1 MILKKKLFKTFLF
14 ELLVMAFIPIILFTA
29 YVHHSI
35 FKKFNNNLN
44 ELQKSYFFTASSNFK
59 KTLDNAVET
68 AMFISEDNRVR
79 NYITWQSQNAITSTE
94 FMQTEYDIK
103 KQLNTFMG
111 TNSAIDSIYIYNENA
126 GKILNSGIGTIDVK
140 HFHDTSWLEDY
151 KSIHDSLGVHIL
163 PERTPCEP
171 EYSYIPD
178 DFPTII
184 SVAVPITI
192 NSHPKCNALV
202 LINIKKEN
210 LLDTSNTQDYS
221 YIIYTAEKNIIAS
234 YYTSPEDAKL
244 YKKIMDEKQSE
255 SSFQLFQSSEII
267 TLVNTMNRQT
277 DSGITI
283 SAGVGNI
290 YDMPKDLLQSYIEAN
305 EAVNYRF
312 SLGKKCVAFYDEVV
326 SKRER
331 CKIKIPKISKMYPQ
345 LTMEEITEQFQNYF
359 EQLSS
364 KLLID
369 ENTELEYIFPVISDL
384 SLFLSNNG
392 LSIND
397 ITHSEEPVYISVSKF
412 DTFDEICQYLCNIC
426 SEFSNALKNLNND
439 TNRYISQ
446 INELIQTDYANPQLD
461 IAMAAEKIGIS
472 YSYICKIVK
481 ESKQSSFTIL
491 LNHYRIETSKKLLLT
506 TNHSIKQIAEEVGYI
521 NDQSYSRYFKKF
533 ENMTPGKYRTLN
545 LLNK

>member
-1 MILKKKLFKTFLF
+1 MAYRLALKYCVPIITISNDIQ
-14 ELLVMAFIPIILFTA
+14 EFIPMEKSNGNIKDISTAVTTLTHKYHELKEKNISSLDTLFQPFLSGDPQENNRFFCVVA
-29 YVHHSI
+29 SI
-35 FKKFNNNLN
+35 DDYIKVSSKKTPSEINAFKKGLI
-44 ELQKSYFFTASSNFK
+44 QA
-59 KTLDNAVET
+59 
-68 AMFISEDNRVR
+68 
-79 NYITWQSQNAITSTE
+79 TSTE
-94 FMQTEYDIK
+94 FSEKVLQCKGLIFDNDRFVLAYLC
-103 KQLNTFMG
+103 QQ
-111 TNSAIDSIYIYNENA
+111 
-126 GKILNSGIGTIDVK
+126 KIT
-140 HFHDTSWLEDY
+140 
-151 KSIHDSLGVHIL
+151 
-163 PERTPCEP
+163 
-171 EYSYIPD
+171 
-178 DFPTII
+178 
-184 SVAVPITI
+184 
-192 NSHPKCNALV
+192 
-202 LINIKKEN
+202 
-210 LLDTSNTQDYS
+210 
-221 YIIYTAEKNIIAS
+221 
-234 YYTSPEDAKL
+234 
-244 YKKIMDEKQSE
+244 
-255 SSFQLFQSSEII
+255 SSEII

-331 CKIKIPKISKMYPQ
+331 YKIKIPKISKMYPQ

>member
-202 LINIKKEN
+202 LINK
-210 LLDTSNTQDYS
+210 SS
-221 YIIYTAEKNIIAS
+221 GH
-234 YYTSPEDAKL
+234 
-244 YKKIMDEKQSE
+244 KQ
-255 SSFQLFQSSEII
+255 
-267 TLVNTMNRQT
+267 
-277 DSGITI
+277 
-283 SAGVGNI
+283 
-290 YDMPKDLLQSYIEAN
+290 
-305 EAVNYRF
+305 
-312 SLGKKCVAFYDEVV
+312 
-326 SKRER
+326 
-331 CKIKIPKISKMYPQ
+331 YPR
-345 LTMEEITEQFQNYF
+345 
-359 EQLSS
+359 
-364 KLLID
+364 
-369 ENTELEYIFPVISDL
+369 
-384 SLFLSNNG
+384 LFL
-392 LSIND
+392 
-397 ITHSEEPVYISVSKF
+397 Y
-412 DTFDEICQYLCNIC
+412 YL
-426 SEFSNALKNLNND
+426 
-439 TNRYISQ
+439 
-446 INELIQTDYANPQLD
+446 
-461 IAMAAEKIGIS
+461 
-472 YSYICKIVK
+472 YS
-481 ESKQSSFTIL
+481 
-491 LNHYRIETSKKLLLT
+491 
-506 TNHSIKQIAEEVGYI
+506 
-521 NDQSYSRYFKKF
+521 
-533 ENMTPGKYRTLN
+533 
-545 LLNK
+545 

>member
-1 MILKKKLFKTFLF
+1 
-14 ELLVMAFIPIILFTA
+14 MAFIPIILFTA

-244 YKKIMDEKQSE
+244 YKKIMDENNLKALF
-255 SSFQLFQSSEII
+255 SSFRVHLFIMPAIKPLQ
-267 TLVNTMNRQT
+267 
-277 DSGITI
+277 I
-283 SAGVGNI
+283 SI
-290 YDMPKDLLQSYIEAN
+290 LHT
-305 EAVNYRF
+305 
-312 SLGKKCVAFYDEVV
+312 AFL
-326 SKRER
+326 
-331 CKIKIPKISKMYPQ
+331 PP
-345 LTMEEITEQFQNYF
+345 
-359 EQLSS
+359 
-364 KLLID
+364 
-369 ENTELEYIFPVISDL
+369 
-384 SLFLSNNG
+384 
-392 LSIND
+392 
-397 ITHSEEPVYISVSKF
+397 
-412 DTFDEICQYLCNIC
+412 
-426 SEFSNALKNLNND
+426 
-439 TNRYISQ
+439 
-446 INELIQTDYANPQLD
+446 
-461 IAMAAEKIGIS
+461 
-472 YSYICKIVK
+472 
-481 ESKQSSFTIL
+481 
-491 LNHYRIETSKKLLLT
+491 T
-506 TNHSIKQIAEEVGYI
+506 TNC
-521 NDQSYSRYFKKF
+521 
-533 ENMTPGKYRTLN
+533 PGLYVLWSTLF
-545 LLNK
+545 